1 MGVRFILYS
10 HLPLTSCIALSNALL
25 KKKLFMRLVKD
36 GKRDFIEEV
45 AMAIDTGTT
54 AERSGSGKERQDSR
68 RTMGICNQ

>member
-1 MGVRFILYS
+1 LGVRFILYS

-25 KKKLFMRLVKD
+25 KKRLVKD